1 MTEALEMQAR
11 LYKGDHPDVA
21 VCLSNLGALRASL
34 GCPADAGAARPS
46 CLGNERALYK
56 RDHPDIAICLITLAR
71 CRHMQGNIDEARTL
85 AVGPPR

>member
-34 GCPADAGAARPS
+34 GCPADAEPLVLRA
-46 CLGNERALYK
+46 LEMNERL
-56 RDHPDIAICLITLAR
+56 
-71 CRHMQGNIDEARTL
+71 
-85 AVGPPR
+85 